1 MISVVMPVY
10 NSEKYLAE
18 AIQSILNQ
26 THKNFELICINDG
39 STDKSQEIIEY
50 FSSRDA
56 RIVVINQ
63 PNKGVVSSLNLAI
76 SLAKYD
82 YIARMDADDISH
94 PTRLDKQI
102 RYMTSNK
109 DISILGTAYN
119 YVDINGRVLK
129 TRKPLDLPLYFQ
141 TSVIT

>member
-82 YIARMDADDISH
+82 YIARMDADD
-94 PTRLDKQI
+94 
-102 RYMTSNK
+102 
-109 DISILGTAYN
+109 
-119 YVDINGRVLK
+119 
-129 TRKPLDLPLYFQ
+129 
-141 TSVIT
+141 